1 MIIMKKVDLKNSSF
15 VMNENSLIRDAMGA
29 ITDNQ
34 RGTII
39 VIDDSFYFQGL
50 ATDGDIRRGML
61 KGATM
66 ETPISKIINTNPVV
80 INKNGDINKKAE
92 EIFKADSSISVIPIV
107 DDNNIL
113 IDIKTRDPKKRK
125 EI

>member
-1 MIIMKKVDLKNSSF
+1 MKKVDLKNSSF
-15 VMNENSLIRDAMGA
+15 VMNENSSIRDAMGA

-80 INKNGDINKKAE
+80 INKNGDIDKKAE

>member
-1 MIIMKKVDLKNSSF
+1 MKKVDLKNSSF

>member
-1 MIIMKKVDLKNSSF
+1 MKKVDLKNSSF

-80 INKNGDINKKAE
+80 INKNGDIDKKAE

>member
-1 MIIMKKVDLKNSSF
+1 
-15 VMNENSLIRDAMGA
+15 MGA

>member
-1 MIIMKKVDLKNSSF
+1 MKKIDLKNSPF
-15 VMNENSLIRDAMGA
+15 VINENSSIREAMGA

-39 VIDDSFYFQGL
+39 VIDDKFYFQGL

-66 ETPISKIINTNPVV
+66 ETLISKIVNTNPVV
-80 INKNGDINKKAE
+80 INKNGDIDRKAE
-92 EIFKADSSISVIPIV
+92 EIFKTDSSISVIPIV

-113 IDIKTRDPKKRK
+113 TDIKMRNPKKRR